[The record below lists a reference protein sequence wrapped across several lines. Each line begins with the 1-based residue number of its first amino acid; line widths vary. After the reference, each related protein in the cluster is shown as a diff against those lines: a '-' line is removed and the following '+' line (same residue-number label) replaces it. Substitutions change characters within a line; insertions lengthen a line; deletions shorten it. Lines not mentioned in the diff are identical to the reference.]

1 MTPTQPFPAVRRA
14 FGRAL
19 GLILLLG
26 AGLAQAQF
34 VWVAPN
40 GTRHYSDQPPPPGTP
55 PSRILKA
62 PGLPAVSLQL
72 ASAPAAKAAPETS
85 AAAPAAV
92 PVQPAEK
99 PKGPPTL
106 AEREADFRAAS
117 RWDEVPALVVELL
130 FCGPQLLDDL
140 QPLGRHVITIIVL
153 TQFDAKHLDFL
164 PMPAGDNVQRE
175 SPVGDVVDHRGLFGR
190 HDAHLEQ
197 VGEGLERA
205 TARDDEVLTH
215 ASREVLGGGLV
226 VAGRPRGGTSHAVQA
241 VTSKR
246 TTHSLTDFALGVTQ
260 SRKRYA

>member
-19 GLILLLG
+19 GLVLLLG

-106 AEREADFRAAS
+106 AEREADFRKRQKEGQEAQAKQEEEARAGAA
-117 RWDEVPALVVELL
+117 RAEHCVEVRKAKLMFDSGIRVAEV
-130 FCGPQLLDDL
+130 GLDGQKRYL
-140 QPLGRHVITIIVL
+140 S
-153 TQFDAKHLDFL
+153 DA
-164 PMPAGDNVQRE
+164 
-175 SPVGDVVDHRGLFGR
+175 
-190 HDAHLEQ
+190 
-197 VGEGLERA
+197 ERA
-205 TARDDEVLTH
+205 QRSARANAMAAEC
-215 ASREVLGGGLV
+215 R
-226 VAGRPRGGTSHAVQA
+226 
-241 VTSKR
+241 
-246 TTHSLTDFALGVTQ
+246 
-260 SRKRYA
+260 